1 LNIALAYDPYQPLPE
16 LPVGE
21 WRIRLGVYGK
31 PAVTLVRFC
40 LNQWLELLSDEG
52 LMAGLAQPMAGNP
65 VTYLALNLKEVHISD
80 WMINLD
86 HKFYSLN
93 AKD

>member
-1 LNIALAYDPYQPLPE
+1 
-16 LPVGE
+16 
-21 WRIRLGVYGK
+21 
-31 PAVTLVRFC
+31 
-40 LNQWLELLSDEG
+40 
-52 LMAGLAQPMAGNP
+52 MAGLAQPMAGNP

-86 HKFYSLN
+86 DKFYSLN